1 MNNRRSRI
9 FVYLTLF
16 IALFSFV
23 FMPSRQAQSVE
34 GISPEN
40 IQRLDAVG
48 YVVKRS
54 GEGSNCRTMTEAEA
68 AEFVKN
74 RRQVDLHQLSG
85 DSANQIQQQQ
95 GMKITLRG
103 TQQLEN
109 FAAAKQS
116 FLRAAARWESVIQTQ
131 ITVVIDVDFGTTFMG
146 QAYESDTLGST
157 IPQLLGIS
165 NQYGVIRNLLISRA
179 ADARQTE
186 VFSAL
191 PTTFINTDLGVTA
204 NTSASSPVLRA
215 LGALSATANPEAEA
229 AQIGSPPAIGFNSA
243 FTYDFDPTDGVDPGK
258 IDFEAIASHEI
269 GHALGFN
276 SFVGFRELSPTIP
289 LFPTIWDLFRFRP
302 GSMTLNSITN
312 DKRLQLIGGEQ
323 VHFVGE
329 SALGLSTGGPD
340 NSGGDGEQASHWKD
354 DGQTGRFIGIMDPNA
369 GQGLREYA
377 TAADLLALSYMGYK
391 INPGAAISEVLS
403 TDDASREETIALNGA
418 MVVNRLS
425 PSRYPST
432 LQAIKVQLPVNADGS
447 SAVGQQMRIVVF
459 VDPNRTGQPPA
470 NPTLIV
476 DRAITIPALGS
487 GRFTEVVIPTPPT
500 ITAGD
505 VYVGIQSASANV
517 SVGGD
522 RNGRQQRRSF
532 ISTNNG
538 SSFQPFVGAGNVPLN
553 LFARAEFG
561 STYGAT
567 PTALPVTISPSAV
580 APGSAGFTLIVRGDN
595 FRTNSV
601 VRWNGGDRA
610 TIFSNGNQLTAQ
622 ISAADVA
629 SAGTARVTVFTSG
642 GGESAALNFS
652 VTANNPAPV
661 IARLSPDTVA
671 TAASGTQPVTVSV
684 FGTDFTAQS
693 VVRLSGQNRTT
704 TFVNS
709 TQLDATIP
717 ASDLSAAGLKALTV
731 SNPTPGGG
739 VSNEA
744 NLSVINCTYSLS
756 RTSHTISSTGVTTA
770 NLLTAN
776 SACSWVAVPGV
787 PWITM
792 TSPASGNGAGKFV
805 LNYQIAAN
813 TDSAGRTGTISI
825 GGQTV
830 TIRQLGRASS
840 VSAASFTAGLAP
852 NSIGAIF
859 GAGLAKSVQS
869 ATSLPLPTSLNGTTV
884 NVLDGAGVLK
894 SAQLFFVAP
903 GQVNVLIPPDA
914 TPGVSLLTVLV
925 DGVSV
930 ADGIVTISAAAPSLF
945 TANSNG
951 RGLASAIVFR
961 SKANGVQSY
970 EAVSRFD
977 SAQNAFVPV
986 PIDFGEET
994 DKLFLLLYGTGIQ
1007 GRSALSAVTVLVGG
1021 ETATVSYAGPQG
1033 DFVGLDQVNIE
1044 LPRSLKGK
1052 GEVTINCLIDG
1063 RLANAVT
1070 VTFK

>member
-1 MNNRRSRI
+1 MNNHMSRI
-9 FVYLTLF
+9 FVSLTLF
-16 IALFSFV
+16 AILFSWV
-23 FMPSRQAQSVE
+23 LMPSRHAQSVE
-34 GISPEN
+34 GISPES
-40 IQRLDAVG
+40 IQRLDAMG
-48 YVVKRS
+48 YVVKHS
-54 GEGSNCRTMTEAEA
+54 GEGSNCRTMTEAEV

-74 RRQVDLHQLSG
+74 RQQVQLHHLSG
-85 DSANQIQQQQ
+85 DPISQIQQQQ
-95 GMKITLRG
+95 GLKITLRG
-103 TQQLEN
+103 TQQLEA

-116 FLRAAARWESVIQTQ
+116 FLRAAARWEAVIQSP
-131 ITVVIDVDFGTTFMG
+131 ITIVIDVDFGTTFMG
-146 QAYESDTLGST
+146 QAYEPDTLGAT

-165 NQYGVIRNLLISRA
+165 SQYGVIRNLLISKA
-179 ADARQTE
+179 ADARQAE

-191 PTTFINTDLGVTA
+191 PTTIINTDLGATA

-215 LGALSATANPEAEA
+215 LGALSATANPDNEA

-243 FTYDFDPTDGVDPGK
+243 FTYDFDPADGVDPGK

-276 SFVGFRELSPTIP
+276 SFVGFKELSPSLP
-289 LFPTIWDLFRFRP
+289 QFPTTWDLFRFRP
-302 GSMTLNSITN
+302 GTLTLNSITN

-354 DGQTGRFIGIMDPNA
+354 DGQTGRFVGIMDPNA
-369 GQGLREYA
+369 GQGLRLVS

-391 INPGAAISEVLS
+391 INPGAAVSEVLS
-403 TDDASREETIALNGA
+403 TDDGSREETVALNGA

-432 LQAIKVQLPVNADGS
+432 LLAVKVQLPVNADGS
-447 SAVGQQMRIVVF
+447 SAVGQQMRIVAF
-459 VDPNRTGQPPA
+459 VDPNRSGQPPA

-476 DRAITIPALGS
+476 DRMITIPVLGS
-487 GRFTEVVIPTPPT
+487 GRFTEVMIPTPPT

-505 VYVGIQSASANV
+505 VYVGAQSASSTV

-538 SSFQPFVGAGNVPLN
+538 ASFQPFVGAANVPLN
-553 LFARAEFG
+553 LVARAEFS
-561 STYGAT
+561 STYGTT
-567 PTALPVTISPSAV
+567 PMALPAAISPSAV
-580 APGSAGFTLIVRGDN
+580 APGSAAFTLIVQGDN

-601 VRWNGGDRA
+601 VRWNGADRA
-610 TIFSNGNQLTAQ
+610 TTFVNGNQLTAQ

-629 SAGTARVTVFTSG
+629 SAGTARVTVFNSG
-642 GGESAALNFS
+642 GGESVALTFS
-652 VTANNPAPV
+652 VATNNPTPV
-661 IARLSPDTVA
+661 IARLSPD

-684 FGTDFTAQS
+684 IGTDFTAQS
-693 VVRLSGQNRTT
+693 VVRLSGQNRAT

-717 ASDLSAAGLKALTV
+717 ASDLAAVGLKALTV
-731 SNPTPGGG
+731 ANPTPGGG

-776 SACSWVAVPGV
+776 SACSWAAVPAV

-792 TSPASGNGAGKFV
+792 TSPASGNGNGKFV

-869 ATSLPLPTSLNGTTV
+869 ATSLPLPTSLNGTVV
-884 NVLDGAGVLK
+884 NVLDGAGVLRP
-894 SAQLFFVAP
+894 AQLFFVAP
-903 GQVNVLIPPDA
+903 GQINMLIPAAA
-914 TPGVSLLTVLV
+914 TPGVSLITVLV

-951 RGLASAIVFR
+951 RGLASALVFR
-961 SKANGVQSY
+961 TKANGTQSY
-970 EAVSRFD
+970 EAISRFD

-986 PIDFGEET
+986 PIDFGEES

-1021 ETATVSYAGPQG
+1021 ETAPVSYAGPQG
-1033 DFVGLDQVNIE
+1033 DFVGLDQINVE

-1052 GEVTINCLIDG
+1052 GELTINCLIDG

>member
-1 MNNRRSRI
+1 MNRRRSRI
-9 FVYLTLF
+9 FVYITLF
-16 IALFSFV
+16 ALFSFV
-23 FMPSRQAQSVE
+23 LMPSRQAQSVE

-40 IQRLDAVG
+40 IRRLDALG
-48 YVVKRS
+48 YVVKHS
-54 GEGSNCRTMTEAEA
+54 GEGSNCRTMTEAEV

-74 RRQVDLHQLSG
+74 RQQVELHQLSG
-85 DSANQIQQQQ
+85 DPANQIQQQQ

-103 TQQLEN
+103 TQQLES

-165 NQYGVIRNLLISRA
+165 SQYGVIRNLLISRA

-215 LGALSATANPEAEA
+215 LGALSATANPDAEA

-276 SFVGFRELSPTIP
+276 SFVGFKELSPTLP
-289 LFPTIWDLFRFRP
+289 QFPTIWDLFRFRP
-302 GSMTLNSITN
+302 GALTLNSITN

-354 DGQTGRFIGIMDPNA
+354 DGQTGRFVGIMDPNA
-369 GQGLREYA
+369 GQGLRLVS

-391 INPGAAISEVLS
+391 INPGATTSEVLS
-403 TDDASREETIALNGA
+403 TDDGSREETVALNGA

-425 PSRYPST
+425 PSRYPAS
-432 LQAIKVQLPVNADGS
+432 LLAIKIQLPVNADGS
-447 SAVGQQMRIVVF
+447 SAVGQQMRIVAF
-459 VDPNRTGQPPA
+459 VDPNRSGQPPA

-476 DRAITIPALGS
+476 DRTITIPALGS
-487 GRFTEVVIPTPPT
+487 GRFTEVVIPAPPT

-505 VYVGIQSASANV
+505 VYVGAQSASNSV

-538 SSFQPFVGAGNVPLN
+538 NSFQPFVGAGNVPLN
-553 LFARAEFG
+553 LVARAEFG
-561 STYGAT
+561 STYGT
-567 PTALPVTISPSAV
+567 VPTALATTISPSAV
-580 APGSAGFTLIVRGDN
+580 APGSAAFTLIVQGDN

-610 TIFSNGNQLTAQ
+610 TTFSNGNQLTAQ

-629 SAGTARVTVFTSG
+629 NAGTARVTVFTSG

-652 VTANNPAPV
+652 VTTNNPAPV
-661 IARLSPDTVA
+661 IARLSPD

-684 FGTDFTAQS
+684 FGADFTAQS
-693 VVRLSGQNRTT
+693 VVRLGGQNRTT
-704 TFVNS
+704 IFVNS

-717 ASDLSAAGLKALTV
+717 ASDLATVGLKALTV

-744 NLSVINCTYSLS
+744 NLSVITCTYSLS

-776 SACSWVAVPGV
+776 SACSWVAVPAV

-792 TSPASGNGAGKFV
+792 TSPASGNGVGKFV

-813 TDSAGRTGTISI
+813 TDSAARTGTILI

-840 VSAASFTAGLAP
+840 VSAASFVAGLAP

-884 NVLDGAGVLK
+884 NVLDGAGVLRP
-894 SAQLFFVAP
+894 AQLFFVAP
-903 GQVNVLIPPDA
+903 GQVNVLIPPNA
-914 TPGVSLLTVLV
+914 TPGVSLITVVV

-930 ADGIVTISAAAPSLF
+930 ADGIVTLSAAAPSLF

-961 SKANGVQSY
+961 SKANGAQTY
-970 EAVSRFD
+970 EAISRFD
-977 SAQNAFVPV
+977 LAQNAFVPV

-1021 ETATVSYAGPQG
+1021 ETVPVSYAGPQG
-1033 DFVGLDQVNIE
+1033 DFAGLDQINVE

>member
-447 SAVGQQMRIVVF
+447 SAVGQQMRIVAF
-459 VDPNRTGQPPA
+459 VDPNRSGQPSP

-476 DRAITIPALGS
+476 DRTITIPALGS
-487 GRFTEVVIPTPPT
+487 GRFTEVVIP
-500 ITAGD
+500 
-505 VYVGIQSASANV
+505 
-517 SVGGD
+517 
-522 RNGRQQRRSF
+522 
-532 ISTNNG
+532 
-538 SSFQPFVGAGNVPLN
+538 
-553 LFARAEFG
+553 
-561 STYGAT
+561 
-567 PTALPVTISPSAV
+567 
-580 APGSAGFTLIVRGDN
+580 
-595 FRTNSV
+595 
-601 VRWNGGDRA
+601 
-610 TIFSNGNQLTAQ
+610 
-622 ISAADVA
+622 
-629 SAGTARVTVFTSG
+629 
-642 GGESAALNFS
+642 
-652 VTANNPAPV
+652 
-661 IARLSPDTVA
+661 
-671 TAASGTQPVTVSV
+671 
-684 FGTDFTAQS
+684 
-693 VVRLSGQNRTT
+693 
-704 TFVNS
+704 
-709 TQLDATIP
+709 
-717 ASDLSAAGLKALTV
+717 
-731 SNPTPGGG
+731 
-739 VSNEA
+739 
-744 NLSVINCTYSLS
+744 
-756 RTSHTISSTGVTTA
+756 
-770 NLLTAN
+770 
-776 SACSWVAVPGV
+776 
-787 PWITM
+787 
-792 TSPASGNGAGKFV
+792 
-805 LNYQIAAN
+805 
-813 TDSAGRTGTISI
+813 
-825 GGQTV
+825 
-830 TIRQLGRASS
+830 
-840 VSAASFTAGLAP
+840 
-852 NSIGAIF
+852 
-859 GAGLAKSVQS
+859 
-869 ATSLPLPTSLNGTTV
+869 
-884 NVLDGAGVLK
+884 
-894 SAQLFFVAP
+894 
-903 GQVNVLIPPDA
+903 
-914 TPGVSLLTVLV
+914 
-925 DGVSV
+925 
-930 ADGIVTISAAAPSLF
+930 
-945 TANSNG
+945 
-951 RGLASAIVFR
+951 
-961 SKANGVQSY
+961 
-970 EAVSRFD
+970 
-977 SAQNAFVPV
+977 
-986 PIDFGEET
+986 
-994 DKLFLLLYGTGIQ
+994 
-1007 GRSALSAVTVLVGG
+1007 
-1021 ETATVSYAGPQG
+1021 
-1033 DFVGLDQVNIE
+1033 
-1044 LPRSLKGK
+1044 
-1052 GEVTINCLIDG
+1052 
-1063 RLANAVT
+1063 
-1070 VTFK
+1070 